1 MNKQFWMA
9 LLASLAT
16 VWLVNYYF
24 SSKVEQAQP
33 GVVKVG
39 QKTEVAPGQPIRVLS
54 SEDLQ
59 KPLALDVAFED
70 TKFSEPEKI
79 VDVQTDHVKAAFST
93 YGAVLTSLDFI
104 DHSGKNR
111 VPLRTVYS
119 KGYVDVEQRKKG
131 CFLLALA
138 DKTPYIYTL
147 VDKRSDAKGL
157 DVMFKTET
165 AQWILYK
172 TYHLHK
178 DSYQMD
184 VTLGFEPKTT
194 AVTPLKPRLLFAAP
208 MVGEV
213 ADDTTSVVVWNE
225 QRQSIDSHDLTK
237 VDGFAWYWTGK
248 PLVGAQDRYFVHAL
262 VGDATRFVQRA
273 YVKRFDSKNIF
284 PLLEG
289 PQITQK
295 GEWKLSF
302 YMGPKLVKPL
312 NAVDSRLEELLS
324 FGWLSWLCKLLLE
337 LLAWINSFI
346 GNFGLAII
354 LLAILLKLP
363 FMPLSIYSRK
373 QMLHYQHYLPTINK
387 IRLKYRQDMQM
398 QHQELMK
405 FYAEHN
411 ISPTTQIV
419 GCLPLL
425 IQLPIMFALY
435 KVLGSYLALYQA
447 PFLGWIIDLS
457 SKDPFYV
464 LPILMGLTMI
474 WQQQV
479 TPAGDGKQRVM
490 MIFLSV
496 FMTIV
501 FANFPAGLV
510 LYWLVNNVLT
520 IGEDYIRKF
529 FFA

>member
-1 MNKQFWMA
+1 
-9 LLASLAT
+9 
-16 VWLVNYYF
+16 
-24 SSKVEQAQP
+24 
-33 GVVKVG
+33 
-39 QKTEVAPGQPIRVLS
+39 
-54 SEDLQ
+54 
-59 KPLALDVAFED
+59 
-70 TKFSEPEKI
+70 
-79 VDVQTDHVKAAFST
+79 
-93 YGAVLTSLDFI
+93 LDFI
-104 DHSGKNR
+104 EHPGKNG
-111 VPLRTVYS
+111 VPLRTVNS
-119 KGYVDVEQRKKG
+119 KGYADVEQRKKG

-138 DKTPYIYTL
+138 EKTPYIYTL

-157 DVMFKTET
+157 DVVFKTET

-178 DSYQMD
+178 DTYQMD
-184 VTLGFEPKTT
+184 VILGFEPKTT
-194 AVTPLKPRLLFAAP
+194 AVTPVKPRLLFAAP
-208 MVGEV
+208 LVGEV
-213 ADDTTSVVVWNE
+213 ADDTESVVVWNE
-225 QRQSIDSHDLTK
+225 PRQVIDIYDLTK
-237 VDGFAWYWTGK
+237 VDAVAWYWTGK
-248 PLVGAQDRYFVHAL
+248 NPLVGAQDRYFVHSL
-262 VGDATRFVQRA
+262 IGDSSKFVQRA
-273 YVKRFDSKNIF
+273 YIKRFDAKNVF
-284 PLLEG
+284 PILEG

-295 GEWKLSF
+295 SEWKLSF
-302 YMGPKLVKPL
+302 YMGPKLVDHL
-312 NAVDSRLEELLS
+312 NAVDGRLEELLS
-324 FGWLSWLCKLLLE
+324 FGWLSWLCKLLLK
-337 LLAWINSFI
+337 LLAWINDFI

-387 IRLKYRQDMQM
+387 IRLKYRHDMQM

-425 IQLPIMFALY
+425 IQLPIMFGLY
-435 KVLGSYLALYQA
+435 KVLGSYLDLYQA
-447 PFLGWIIDLS
+447 PFLGWIVDLS

-479 TPAGDGKQRVM
+479 TPTGDGKQRVM
-490 MIFLSV
+490 MIFLSL
-496 FMTIV
+496 FMTVV

-510 LYWLVNNVLT
+510 LYWLVNNLLT